1 MLRTLFSV
9 GLMAMVGLFL
19 MKVVFGLFAGFVA
32 LMLWLLVIA
41 VKILIVGALVYF
53 VVRIVSPSTAR
64 RMTDSFSGN
73 WSADGLTGWQIADLG
88 EPRPSS

>member
-41 VKILIVGALVYF
+41 VKI
-53 VVRIVSPSTAR
+53 
-64 RMTDSFSGN
+64 
-73 WSADGLTGWQIADLG
+73 QIGRAHV
-88 EPRPSS
+88 

>member
-64 RMTDSFSGN
+64 RMTDSFSG
-73 WSADGLTGWQIADLG
+73 
-88 EPRPSS
+88 PSEIGRAHV

>member
-41 VKILIVGALVYF
+41 VKILVVGALVYF

-64 RMTDSFSGN
+64 RMTD
-73 WSADGLTGWQIADLG
+73 
-88 EPRPSS
+88 